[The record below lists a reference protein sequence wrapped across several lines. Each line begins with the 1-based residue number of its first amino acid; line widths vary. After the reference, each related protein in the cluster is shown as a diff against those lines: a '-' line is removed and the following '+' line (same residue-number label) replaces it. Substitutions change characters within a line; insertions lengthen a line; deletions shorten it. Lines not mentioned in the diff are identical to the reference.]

1 MKIRIQYNDGSRQ
14 DIEVFGFALDETT
27 KRLDLIVE
35 RSHRPDAWPITNT
48 SSQRLEHINWPAV
61 VFIENLEVIR

>member
-1 MKIRIQYNDGSRQ
+1 MRIKIQYNDGSTFEY
-14 DIEVFGFALDETT
+14 EVFGFALDETT

-35 RSHRPDAWPITNT
+35 RTQMGLKAWPVT